1 MFVPLSHAPG
11 HAQCDFGEA
20 RVIIGGVER
29 KAHYLVLDLPH
40 SDGCFVKAYPA
51 ETTEAFLDGRVSAF
65 ASLGGVPQSI
75 LYDNTKLAVARIL
88 GDGTLRA
95 TQPAALNDP
104 FECAVA
110 TAYVFEDEAE
120 EDHELAKVLT
130 EINENKPIS
139 AIEVLTARIEYG
151 SLFTRQLLSDQ
162 ISTRFGIVSFTAN
175 PHHPLMWSLYTT
187 DGSGFVIGYDM
198 SQLRK
203 LSGPVGELRAVQ
215 YNDQPPMF
223 IGPVAFSQPQSNIPA
238 LLSLKSNHWS
248 HEEEWRLIV
257 ELNKTV
263 GTGQTD
269 QHGLPI
275 NLVQIPNEAVVAV
288 FYTER
293 TPGQAV
299 QRIRARLADPN
310 NRYQAENPRK
320 LILSS
325 TSYEYEEAP
334 DDGEA

>member
-1 MFVPLSHAPG
+1 MGKRLSLLHHYGDGEGRAGVLRAPHIG
-11 HAQCDFGEA
+11 DTANTPCVGTSGGRITLGPFRSMLALPAIGKTAKGEN
-20 RVIIGGVER
+20 R
-29 KAHYLVLDLPH
+29 LL
-40 SDGCFVKAYPA
+40 S
-51 ETTEAFLDGRVSAF
+51 VSEPRT
-65 ASLGGVPQSI
+65 LYKYMIPQRALNCI
-75 LYDNTKLAVARIL
+75 PEV

-120 EDHELAKVLT
+120 EDRELAKVLT

-175 PHHPLMWSLYTT
+175 PHYPLMWSLYTT

-293 TPGQAV
+293 TSGQDV

-310 NRYQAENPRK
+310 NRYQA
-320 LILSS
+320 
-325 TSYEYEEAP
+325 
-334 DDGEA
+334 

>member
-1 MFVPLSHAPG
+1 MT
-11 HAQCDFGEA
+11 AQRALNCIPE
-20 RVIIGGVER
+20 V
-29 KAHYLVLDLPH
+29 
-40 SDGCFVKAYPA
+40 
-51 ETTEAFLDGRVSAF
+51 
-65 ASLGGVPQSI
+65 
-75 LYDNTKLAVARIL
+75 

-104 FECAVA
+104 FECAVT
-110 TAYVFEDEAE
+110 TAYVIEDEAE
-120 EDHELAKVLT
+120 ENRRLAKVLT

-139 AIEVLTARIEYG
+139 AKEVCTARIEYG

-162 ISTRFGIVSFTAN
+162 ISTRFGIVSFTTN
-175 PHHPLMWSLYTT
+175 PYHPLMWSLYTT

-198 SQLRK
+198 SEIGKIGRPESSLMPMRY
-203 LSGPVGELRAVQ
+203 GDRPPPV
-215 YNDQPPMF
+215 
-223 IGPVAFSQPQSNIPA
+223 IGPAVFSQPRSNIPL
-238 LLSLKSNHWS
+238 LLSVKSKHWS

-275 NLVQIPNEAVVAV
+275 NLVQIPNEAVVEV

-293 TPGQAV
+293 SPRLDV